1 MNRLLSSAV
10 IIGAVLGAILIAS
23 APAFAQQGLPAG
35 RWVHPDGGVAHGG
48 RQGGRSGGLGAPAN
62 STAPRVAAAA
72 PAQSAGFGVARTP
85 APAPVGGVTDPSF
98 AGRLGATVGLHALP
112 PVAMPP
118 GIGNINH
125 PGMQPLP
132 AGPQPLPTG
141 LPFPIPN
148 INFPGGTPGMQDS
161 SHNGPGG
168 HWRGPFRG
176 RSGIGAAYSGPIIY
190 YSVPYYIPVYTE
202 IITGTP
208 ASPPPPP
215 YQGPYDI
222 VVPPPTQSP
231 QPQQPTAAP
240 PAARPV
246 TLLAFKD
253 HTILI
258 VTDYWLEG
266 DMLVYETSPG
276 VRTPVPLER
285 LDLVL
290 TQQLNRER
298 NVRFVLE
305 ARP

>member
-1 MNRLLSSAV
+1 MRRIILSSV
-10 IIGAVLGAILIAS
+10 VMIGGILAAS
-23 APAFAQQGLPAG
+23 APAFAQQGLPAARWMHPGGGQWNGG
-35 RWVHPDGGVAHGG
+35 RHGG
-48 RQGGRSGGLGAPAN
+48 ASAGSGGQTN
-62 STAPRVAAAA
+62 TTTASGTPAAA
-72 PAQSAGFGVARTP
+72 PAQPMGFGSPRMP
-85 APAPVGGVTDPSF
+85 ASTQTGVITDSSF
-98 AGRLGATVGLHALP
+98 AGRLGATVGLQALP
-112 PVAMPP
+112 PISMPP

-125 PGMQPLP
+125 PGMQPM

-141 LPFPIPN
+141 LPFPTPN
-148 INFPGGTPGMQDS
+148 INFPGGTPEMQGPP
-161 SHNGPGG
+161 NGGPWD
-168 HWRGPFRG
+168 HWRGRHG
-176 RSGIGAAYSGPIIY
+176 GAPGFGAPYGGPIIY

-202 IITGTP
+202 IITSTP

-215 YQGPYDI
+215 YRGPYDI
-222 VVPPPTQSP
+222 VVQPPAQPQAP
-231 QPQQPTAAP
+231 QPSAAP

-253 HTILI
+253 HTVLI

-266 DMLVYETSPG
+266 DTLVYETSPG
-276 VRTPVPLER
+276 MRVSVPLDR

>member
-1 MNRLLSSAV
+1 MSRFLSSAV
-10 IIGAVLGAILIAS
+10 IIGGMLAAS

-35 RWVHPDGGVAHGG
+35 RWVHPGGGMAHGG
-48 RQGGRSGGLGAPAN
+48 RQGGRSGGSGAPAN
-62 STAPRVAAAA
+62 SAASGVAAAA
-72 PAQSAGFGVARTP
+72 PAQSAGFGAARTP
-85 APAPVGGVTDPSF
+85 APAPVGGVTGPSF
-98 AGRLGATVGLHALP
+98 AGRLGATVGMRALP
-112 PVAMPP
+112 PIAMPP
-118 GIGNINH
+118 GIGNINY

-141 LPFPIPN
+141 SPFPTPN
-148 INFPGGTPGMQDS
+148 INFPGGTPGMQ
-161 SHNGPGG
+161 GPPHVGSGG
-168 HWRGPFRG
+168 LWRGGYRG
-176 RSGIGAAYSGPIIY
+176 RPGMGASYSGPIIY
-190 YSVPYYIPVYTE
+190 HSVPYYIPVYTE

-208 ASPPPPP
+208 ASPPQPA
-215 YQGPYDI
+215 YRGPYDI
-222 VVPPPTQSP
+222 VAPPPS
-231 QPQQPTAAP
+231 QPQQQQPTTAP
-240 PAARPV
+240 PAVRPV

-253 HTILI
+253 HTVLI
-258 VTDYWLEG
+258 VTAYWLEG